1 MSGPAPT
8 VRQNATVAP
17 SERRETLAETRRSR
31 TLLVTFLGSVVRRM
45 GNWLPIAGTIELMG
59 QLGLDGP
66 GVRTAV
72 FRLKKRGWLESE
84 TRAGAR
90 GYALTRAALDAL
102 AAGDEVIWHARQ
114 QARLD
119 DGWCVITFSIP
130 EARRSKR
137 DQLRAHL
144 LTLGFGNISTAT
156 WIAPARMLASAQR
169 AIDELSLGP
178 YCAVF
183 VGQYVAGEEIQA
195 LVRRSWDLAGI
206 NQRYH
211 DFAAE
216 FGERELTLGAVDHL
230 EPQECFATYVD
241 MVDQWR
247 GLPFRDPGLPPELL
261 PDDWQAGTATVA
273 FERLVALL
281 EGRALGHAANYWPR
295 PS

>member
-1 MSGPAPT
+1 MPGGP
-8 VRQNATVAP
+8 VRQNAAVTT
-17 SERRETLAETRRSR
+17 SGRRETLAASRRSR

-45 GNWLPIAGTIELMG
+45 GNWMPIAGTIDLMG

-90 GYALTRAALDAL
+90 GYALTQEALDAL

-114 QARLD
+114 QARLE

-130 EARRSKR
+130 EARRAKR

-144 LTLGFGNISTAT
+144 LALGFGNVSTAT

-169 AIDELSLGP
+169 AIDELDLGP
-178 YCAVF
+178 HCAVF
-183 VGQYVAGEEIQA
+183 VGQYVAGEEIQE
-195 LVRRSWDLAGI
+195 LVRRSWDLSGI
-206 NQRYH
+206 DQHYR

-216 FGERELTLGAVDHL
+216 FGERERALGAVDHL
-230 EPQECFATYVD
+230 EPRECFAVYLD
-241 MVDQWR
+241 MVDRWR

-261 PDDWQAGTATVA
+261 PDDGRAGEATVV
-273 FERLVALL
+273 FERLVTLL
-281 EGRALGHAANYWPR
+281 EGRALGHAARSWPSR
-295 PS
+295 TS